1 MAGGLG
7 GWGRGSLF
15 GISES
20 KARIIKNNVSV
31 RFKDVA
37 GCEEAKQD
45 ILEFINFLKSP
56 RQYHDLG
63 AKIPKVCHFL
73 IKKFIIFLK
82 IKQFCTSV
90 FWSYSLEQKI
100 P

>member
-1 MAGGLG
+1 M
-7 GWGRGSLF
+7 
-15 GISES
+15 
-20 KARIIKNNVSV
+20 

-73 IKKFIIFLK
+73 IKKCIIFIK
-82 IKQFCTSV
+82 IKQICTSV